1 MLGKAFAIICIASF
15 IIAALTGNMAALAPA
30 AIEGAGRAVT
40 LTMALAGTLALWS
53 GVMAVLKRA
62 GAIKFLTR
70 LMMPLFKIAFP
81 DAYRRKLGLEE
92 MSASMAANILG
103 MGNAATPLAMTAMS
117 TLSKDDENTAT
128 DDMITFTVMS
138 TAPFNLLPMSIIA
151 LRQAAES
158 ANPFAVIVP
167 VWITSA
173 AAMFMAIC
181 LSRVLR
187 KIRLR
192 RRQR

>member
-1 MLGKAFAIICIASF
+1 MLGKAFAIICILSF
-15 IIAALTGNMAALAPA
+15 IVAILTGNVEALAPA
-30 AIEGAGRAVT
+30 AMEGAARAIT

-53 GVMAVLKRA
+53 GIMSVLKRA
-62 GAIKFLTR
+62 GAIKILTR
-70 LMMPLFKIAFP
+70 LMMPLFKLAFP
-81 DAYRRKLGLEE
+81 DAYRRKQGLEE
-92 MSASMAANILG
+92 MSASLAANILG

-117 TLSKDDENTAT
+117 SLARQDNETAT

-173 AAMFMAIC
+173 MAMIMAIA
-181 LSRVLR
+181 LSRLLR
-187 KIRLR
+187 FKMRKKIR
-192 RRQR
+192 